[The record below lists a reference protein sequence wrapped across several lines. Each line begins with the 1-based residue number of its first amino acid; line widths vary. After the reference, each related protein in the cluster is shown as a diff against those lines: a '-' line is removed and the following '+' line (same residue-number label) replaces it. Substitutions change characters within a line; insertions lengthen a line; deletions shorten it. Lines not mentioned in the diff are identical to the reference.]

1 MLRLSASNWGA
12 VAMLIILACGAGIY
26 IGRHFGVLALL
37 PFSLLGAGAFVT
49 SCWWMSGQGF
59 STSASMLILPLIALQ
74 TGYFLGLASRGA
86 YAQLLA
92 RLNIS
97 QSKRV

>member
-1 MLRLSASNWGA
+1 MWRLSASNWGA
-12 VAMLIILACGAGIY
+12 FAMLIILACGAGIY

-49 SCWWMSGQGF
+49 SRWMSGQGF
-59 STSASMLILPLIALQ
+59 FASAGMSIVLLIALQ
-74 TGYFLGLASRGA
+74 IGYFVGVTSRGA
-86 YAQLLA
+86 YTQLLA

-97 QSKRV
+97 QSNRV

>member
-1 MLRLSASNWGA
+1 
-12 VAMLIILACGAGIY
+12 MLILLACGAGIY

-49 SCWWMSGQGF
+49 SSWMSGQAF
-59 STSASMLILPLIALQ
+59 FASSSVLILPLISLQ
-74 TGYFLGLASRGA
+74 TGYFLGLTSRGA

-97 QSKRV
+97 QSTRV

>member
-12 VAMLIILACGAGIY
+12 SAMLIILACCAGIY

-49 SCWWMSGQGF
+49 SCWMSGQGF
-59 STSASMLILPLIALQ
+59 FTSASMVIVPLIALQ
-74 TGYFLGLASRGA
+74 TGYFLGLTSRGA

>member
-1 MLRLSASNWGA
+1 LRLVGKQLRWF
-12 VAMLIILACGAGIY
+12 AMLIVLACGAGIY

-49 SCWWMSGQGF
+49 SGWMSGQGF
-59 STSASMLILPLIALQ
+59 FTSASTSILPLIALQ
-74 TGYFLGLASRGA
+74 TGYILGLTSRGA

>member
-1 MLRLSASNWGA
+1 
-12 VAMLIILACGAGIY
+12 MLIILACGAGIY

-49 SCWWMSGQGF
+49 SGWMSGQGF
-59 STSASMLILPLIALQ
+59 FTSASTSILPLIALQ
-74 TGYFLGLASRGA
+74 TGYFLGLTSRGA
-86 YAQLLA
+86 YTQLLA